1 MMVDFTV
8 LTHNAG
14 AIAGGFAVTLETWLA
29 GTCLGMAAGLAMAL
43 LLLGGGRWTNRAI
56 RLYIEV
62 IRGTPFLVQLFFL
75 YYGGPS
81 IGLDLEPVTAGILGL
96 GLYGSAYFAEVFRA
110 GFGSIPKG
118 HLEAGTCLGLT
129 RWQMVRR
136 IMLPQ
141 MLVIIVPSAVQHHH
155 RPQQGDGG
163 AVRDHRPGT
172 DRRAHRRSAA
182 CSFAF
187 LEVLVALCLGYLA
200 LVELTAG
207 PGRWAERKVGR
218 LMIR

>member
-141 MLVIIVPSAVQHHH
+141 MLVIIVPSLCNTIIVLSKETAVLSVITV
-155 RPQQGDGG
+155 PELTGILTGIG
-163 AVRDHRPGT
+163 
-172 DRRAHRRSAA
+172 SL
-182 CSFAF
+182 SFAF
-187 LEVLVALCLGYLA
+187 LEVLVALCVGYLL
-200 LVELTAG
+200 LVELTAAL
-207 PGRWAERKVGR
+207 GRWAEGKVGR
-218 LMIR
+218 YMIR